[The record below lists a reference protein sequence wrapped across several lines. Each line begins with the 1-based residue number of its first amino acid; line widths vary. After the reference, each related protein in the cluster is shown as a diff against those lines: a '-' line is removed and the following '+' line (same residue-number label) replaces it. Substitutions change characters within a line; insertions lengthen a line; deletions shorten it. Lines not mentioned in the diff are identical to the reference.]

1 MELTPNHS
9 IGQGHI
15 IHKRT
20 RDTQN
25 FFQYKAPYL
34 CVNLNDPHSLPW
46 FISLNKL
53 NCLSIFYRQH
63 GYREKQTSLFKFAT
77 DLAKKYQ
84 IDFHQVNFI
93 TIPSFLGYSFNPISF
108 YLYLD
113 HHNQLVSI
121 LYEVK
126 NTFGDQVHYLSL
138 KDFDQKQFK
147 KNMYV
152 SPFIEMDC
160 TYKITVKIPNPHQF
174 QCFINQYNK
183 EKDQIFYAS
192 IDLPLAPLTKAQGFL
207 FFLTN
212 IFGSLKAIALI
223 HVQALKL
230 FFKKSHFFKYSK
242 RIKDKLYLD

>member
-34 CVNLNDPHSLPW
+34 YVNLNDPHSLPW

-160 TYKITVKIPNPHQF
+160 TYKITVKIPNPHRF

-230 FFKKSHFFKYSK
+230 FFKKSHFFKYSQ

>member
-160 TYKITVKIPNPHQF
+160 TYKITVKIPNPHRF

-230 FFKKSHFFKYSK
+230 FLKKSLFFKYSQ

>member
-1 MELTPNHS
+1 MELIPNHS
-9 IGQGHI
+9 IGQGRI

-25 FFQYKAPYL
+25 FFKYKAPYL
-34 CVNLNDPHSLPW
+34 SLNLNDPNSLPW
-46 FISLNKL
+46 YFTWNKF
-53 NCLSIFYRQH
+53 NCLSIFFRQH
-63 GYREKQTSLFKFAT
+63 GYRQKKISLLQFAT

-113 HHNQLVSI
+113 RRNQLVSI

-138 KDFDQKQFK
+138 KDFERKQFK

-160 TYKITVKIPNPHQF
+160 TYKITVKIPEPHRF

-183 EKDQIFYAS
+183 EEKQIFYAS
-192 IDLPLAPLTKAQGFL
+192 IDLLLTPLTSAKGFV

-230 FFKKSHFFKYSK
+230 FLKKSLFFKYSQ

>member
-9 IGQGHI
+9 FGKGHI

-34 CVNLNDPHSLPW
+34 SINLNESHSLPW
-46 FISLNKL
+46 FISFNKF

-63 GYREKQTSLFKFAT
+63 GYRQKQKSLLQFAT

-84 IDFHQVNFI
+84 IDFHQVNLI
-93 TIPSFLGYSFNPISF
+93 TIPSFFGYSFNPISF

-113 HHNQLVSI
+113 NKNQLVSI

-138 KDFDQKQFK
+138 KDFNQKRFK

-152 SPFIEMDC
+152 SPFIQMDC
-160 TYKITVKIPNPHQF
+160 TYKITVKIPDPQQF
-174 QCFINQYNK
+174 QCFINQYD
-183 EKDQIFYAS
+183 KDENQIFYAS
-192 IDLPLAPLTKAQGFL
+192 IDLPLTKLTGFKGFL
-207 FFLTN
+207 FFFGN
-212 IFGSLKAIALI
+212 IFGSLKAITLI
-223 HVQALKL
+223 HAQAIKL
-230 FFKKSHFFKYSK
+230 FLKKSHFFKYSQ

>member
-9 IGQGHI
+9 FGKGHI

-34 CVNLNDPHSLPW
+34 SINLNDSHSLPW
-46 FISLNKL
+46 FISFNKF

-63 GYREKQTSLFKFAT
+63 GYRQKQKSLLQFAT
-77 DLAKKYQ
+77 DLAKKYR
-84 IDFHQVNFI
+84 IDFHQVNLI
-93 TIPSFLGYSFNPISF
+93 TIPSFFGYSFNPISF

-113 HHNQLVSI
+113 NKNQLVSI

-138 KDFDQKQFK
+138 KDFNQKRFK

-152 SPFIEMDC
+152 SPFIQMDC
-160 TYKITVKIPNPHQF
+160 TYKITVKIPYPQQF
-174 QCFINQYNK
+174 QCFINQYD
-183 EKDQIFYAS
+183 KDENQIFYAS
-192 IDLPLAPLTKAQGFL
+192 IDLPLTKLTSSKGFL
-207 FFLTN
+207 FFFGN
-212 IFGSLKAIALI
+212 IFGSLKAITLI
-223 HVQALKL
+223 HAQAIKL
-230 FFKKSHFFKYSK
+230 FLKKSHFFKYSQ

>member
-9 IGQGHI
+9 FGKGHI

-34 CVNLNDPHSLPW
+34 SINLNESHSLPW
-46 FISLNKL
+46 FISFNKF

-63 GYREKQTSLFKFAT
+63 GYRQKQKSLLQFAT

-84 IDFHQVNFI
+84 IDFHQVNLI
-93 TIPSFLGYSFNPISF
+93 TIPSFFGYSFNPISF

-113 HHNQLVSI
+113 NKNQLVSI

-138 KDFDQKQFK
+138 KDFNQKRFK

-152 SPFIEMDC
+152 SPFIQMDC
-160 TYKITVKIPNPHQF
+160 TYKITVKIPDPQQF
-174 QCFINQYNK
+174 QCFINQYD
-183 EKDQIFYAS
+183 KDENQIFYAS
-192 IDLPLAPLTKAQGFL
+192 IDLPLTKLTSSKGFL
-207 FFLTN
+207 FFFGN
-212 IFGSLKAIALI
+212 IFGSLKAITLI
-223 HVQALKL
+223 HAQAIKL
-230 FFKKSHFFKYSK
+230 FLKKSHFFKYSQ

>member
-1 MELTPNHS
+1 MELNPNHS
-9 IGQGHI
+9 FGKGHI

-34 CVNLNDPHSLPW
+34 SINLNDSHSLPW
-46 FISLNKL
+46 FISFNKF

-63 GYREKQTSLFKFAT
+63 GYRQKQKSLLQFAT

-84 IDFHQVNFI
+84 IDFHQVNLI
-93 TIPSFLGYSFNPISF
+93 TIPSFFGYSFNPISF

-113 HHNQLVSI
+113 NKNQLVSI

-138 KDFDQKQFK
+138 KDFNQKRFK

-152 SPFIEMDC
+152 SPFIQMDC
-160 TYKITVKIPNPHQF
+160 TYKITVKIPDPQQF
-174 QCFINQYNK
+174 QCFINQYD
-183 EKDQIFYAS
+183 KDENQIFYAS
-192 IDLPLAPLTKAQGFL
+192 IDLPLTKLTSTRGFL
-207 FFLTN
+207 FFFGN
-212 IFGSLKAIALI
+212 IFGSLKAITLI
-223 HVQALKL
+223 HAQAIKL
-230 FFKKSHFFKYSK
+230 FLKKSHFFKYSQ

>member
-160 TYKITVKIPNPHQF
+160 TYKITVKIPNPHRF
-174 QCFINQYNK
+174 QCFINQYSK

-230 FFKKSHFFKYSK
+230 FIKKSHFFKYSQ

>member
-160 TYKITVKIPNPHQF
+160 TYKITVKIPNPHRF

-183 EKDQIFYAS
+183 EEDQIFYAS
-192 IDLPLAPLTKAQGFL
+192 IDLPLTPLTKLQGFL
-207 FFLTN
+207 FFLSN

-230 FFKKSHFFKYSK
+230 FIKKSHFFKYSQ

>member
-1 MELTPNHS
+1 MELIPNHS
-9 IGQGHI
+9 IGQGRI

-25 FFQYKAPYL
+25 SFKYKAPYL
-34 CVNLNDPHSLPW
+34 SLNLNDPNSLPW
-46 FISLNKL
+46 YFSWNKF
-53 NCLSIFYRQH
+53 NCLSIFFRQH
-63 GYREKQTSLFKFAT
+63 GHRQKKTSLLQFAT
-77 DLAKKYQ
+77 DLAKKYK

-113 HHNQLVSI
+113 RRNQLVSI

-138 KDFDQKQFK
+138 KDFERKQFK

-160 TYKITVKIPNPHQF
+160 TYKITVKIPEPHRF

-183 EKDQIFYAS
+183 EEKQIFYAS
-192 IDLPLAPLTKAQGFL
+192 IDLPLTPLTSAKGFI

-230 FFKKSHFFKYSK
+230 FLKKSHFFKYSQ

>member
-9 IGQGHI
+9 FGKGHI

-25 FFQYKAPYL
+25 FFQYKAPYISI
-34 CVNLNDPHSLPW
+34 NLNDSHSLPW
-46 FISLNKL
+46 FISFNKF

-63 GYREKQTSLFKFAT
+63 GYRQKQKSLLQFAT

-84 IDFHQVNFI
+84 IDFHQVNLI
-93 TIPSFLGYSFNPISF
+93 TIPSFFGYSFNPISF

-113 HHNQLVSI
+113 NKNQLVSI

-138 KDFDQKQFK
+138 KDFNQKRFK

-152 SPFIEMDC
+152 SPFIQMDC
-160 TYKITVKIPNPHQF
+160 TYKITVKIPDPQQF
-174 QCFINQYNK
+174 QCFINQYD
-183 EKDQIFYAS
+183 KDENQIFYAS
-192 IDLPLAPLTKAQGFL
+192 IDLPLTKLTSSKGFL
-207 FFLTN
+207 FFFGN
-212 IFGSLKAIALI
+212 IFGSLKAITLI
-223 HVQALKL
+223 HAQAIKL
-230 FFKKSHFFKYSK
+230 FLKKSHFFKYSQ

>member
-1 MELTPNHS
+1 MELTPIHS
-9 IGQGHI
+9 FGKGHI

-34 CVNLNDPHSLPW
+34 SINLNDSHSLPW
-46 FISLNKL
+46 FISFNKF

-63 GYREKQTSLFKFAT
+63 GYRQKQKSLLQFAT

-84 IDFHQVNFI
+84 IDFHQVNLI
-93 TIPSFLGYSFNPISF
+93 TIPSFFGYSFNPISF

-113 HHNQLVSI
+113 NKNQLVSI

-138 KDFDQKQFK
+138 KDFNQKRFK

-152 SPFIEMDC
+152 SPFIQMDC
-160 TYKITVKIPNPHQF
+160 TYKITVKIPDPQQF
-174 QCFINQYNK
+174 QCFINQYD
-183 EKDQIFYAS
+183 KDENQIFYAS
-192 IDLPLAPLTKAQGFL
+192 IDLPLTKLTSSKGFL
-207 FFLTN
+207 FFFGN
-212 IFGSLKAIALI
+212 IFGSLKAITLI
-223 HVQALKL
+223 HAQAIKL
-230 FFKKSHFFKYSK
+230 FLKKSHFFKYSQ

>member
-160 TYKITVKIPNPHQF
+160 AYKITVKIPNPHRF

-212 IFGSLKAIALI
+212 IFGSLKAITLI

-230 FFKKSHFFKYSK
+230 FFKKSHFFKYSQ

>member
-138 KDFDQKQFK
+138 KDFDQKKFK

-160 TYKITVKIPNPHQF
+160 TYKITVKIPNPHRF

-230 FFKKSHFFKYSK
+230 FFKKSNFFKYSQ

>member
-108 YLYLD
+108 YLYLY

-160 TYKITVKIPNPHQF
+160 TYKITVKIPNPHRF

-230 FFKKSHFFKYSK
+230 FFKKSNFFKYSQ

>member
-160 TYKITVKIPNPHQF
+160 TYKITVKIPNPHRF

-212 IFGSLKAIALI
+212 IFGSLKAITLI
-223 HVQALKL
+223 HVQAAKL
-230 FFKKSHFFKYSK
+230 FFKKSHFFKYSQ

>member
-1 MELTPNHS
+1 MELNPNHS
-9 IGQGHI
+9 IGHGFI

-25 FFQYKAPYL
+25 FFKYKAPYL
-34 CVNLNDPHSLPW
+34 KLNLNDSKSLPW
-46 FISLNKL
+46 FISLNKF

-63 GYREKQTSLFKFAT
+63 GYRQKQTSLLQFAT
-77 DLAKKYQ
+77 DLAKKYK
-84 IDFHQVNFI
+84 IEFHQVDLI

-113 HHNQLVSI
+113 HNSQLVSI

-138 KDFDQKQFK
+138 KEFDQKQFK

-160 TYKITVKIPNPHQF
+160 TYKISVKIPNPHQF
-174 QCFINQYNK
+174 QCYINQFN
-183 EKDQIFYAS
+183 KDQKQIFFAS
-192 IDLPLAPLTKAQGFL
+192 IDLHLTKLTATNGFL
-207 FFLTN
+207 FFLGN
-212 IFGSLKAIALI
+212 ILGSLKAIILI
-223 HVQALKL
+223 HIQAIKL
-230 FFKKSHFFKYSK
+230 FFKKSHFFKYSQ

>member
-160 TYKITVKIPNPHQF
+160 TYKITVKIPNPHRF

-223 HVQALKL
+223 HVHALKL
-230 FFKKSHFFKYSK
+230 FFKKSNFFKYSQ

>member
-9 IGQGHI
+9 FGKGHI

-34 CVNLNDPHSLPW
+34 SINLNDSHSLPW
-46 FISLNKL
+46 FISFNKF

-63 GYREKQTSLFKFAT
+63 GYRQKQKSLLQFAT
-77 DLAKKYQ
+77 DLAKKYR
-84 IDFHQVNFI
+84 IDFHQVNLI
-93 TIPSFLGYSFNPISF
+93 TIPSFFGYSFNPISF

-113 HHNQLVSI
+113 NKNQLVSI

-138 KDFDQKQFK
+138 KDFNQKRFK

-152 SPFIEMDC
+152 SPFIQMDC
-160 TYKITVKIPNPHQF
+160 TYKITVKIPDPQQF
-174 QCFINQYNK
+174 QCFINQYD
-183 EKDQIFYAS
+183 KDENQIFYAS
-192 IDLPLAPLTKAQGFL
+192 IDLPLTKLTVSKGFL
-207 FFLTN
+207 FFFGN
-212 IFGSLKAIALI
+212 IFGSLKAITLI
-223 HVQALKL
+223 HAQAIRL
-230 FFKKSHFFKYSK
+230 FLKKSHFFKYSQ

>member
-1 MELTPNHS
+1 MELNPNHS
-9 IGQGHI
+9 IGQGRI

-25 FFQYKAPYL
+25 LFKYKAPYL
-34 CVNLNDPHSLPW
+34 SLNLNDPNSLPW
-46 FISLNKL
+46 YFSWNKF

-63 GYREKQTSLFKFAT
+63 GYRQKKTSLLQFAN
-77 DLAKKYQ
+77 DLAKNYQ
-84 IDFHQVNFI
+84 IDFHHVNFI

-113 HHNQLVSI
+113 RRNQLVSI

-138 KDFDQKQFK
+138 KDFEQKQFK

-160 TYKITVKIPNPHQF
+160 TYKITVKIPEPHRF

-183 EKDQIFYAS
+183 EEKQIFYAS
-192 IDLPLAPLTKAQGFL
+192 IDLLLTPLTSAKGFV

-230 FFKKSHFFKYSK
+230 FLKKSHFFKYSQ

>member
-9 IGQGHI
+9 FGKGHI

-34 CVNLNDPHSLPW
+34 SINLNDSHSLPW
-46 FISLNKL
+46 FISFNKL
-53 NCLSIFYRQH
+53 NYLSIFYRQH
-63 GYREKQTSLFKFAT
+63 GYRQKQKSLLQFAT

-84 IDFHQVNFI
+84 IDFHQVNLI
-93 TIPSFLGYSFNPISF
+93 TIPSFFGYSFNPISF

-113 HHNQLVSI
+113 NKNQLVSI

-138 KDFDQKQFK
+138 KDFNQKRFK

-152 SPFIEMDC
+152 SPFIQMDC
-160 TYKITVKIPNPHQF
+160 TYKITVKIPDPQQF
-174 QCFINQYNK
+174 QCFINQYD
-183 EKDQIFYAS
+183 KDENQIFYAS
-192 IDLPLAPLTKAQGFL
+192 IDLPLTKLTSIKGFL
-207 FFLTN
+207 FFFSN
-212 IFGSLKAIALI
+212 IFGSLKAITLI
-223 HVQALKL
+223 HAQAIKL
-230 FFKKSHFFKYSK
+230 FLKKSHFFKYSQ

>member
-9 IGQGHI
+9 FGKGLI

-34 CVNLNDPHSLPW
+34 SVNLNESCSLPW
-46 FISLNKL
+46 FISFNKF

-63 GYREKQTSLFKFAT
+63 GYRQKQKSLLQFAT

-84 IDFHQVNFI
+84 IDFHQVNLI
-93 TIPSFLGYSFNPISF
+93 TIPSFFGYSFNPISF

-113 HHNQLVSI
+113 NKNQLVSI

-138 KDFDQKQFK
+138 KDFNQKRFK

-152 SPFIEMDC
+152 SPFIQMDC
-160 TYKITVKIPNPHQF
+160 TYKITVKIPDPQQF
-174 QCFINQYNK
+174 QCFINQYD
-183 EKDQIFYAS
+183 KDENQIFYAS
-192 IDLPLAPLTKAQGFL
+192 IDLPLTKLTVSKGFL
-207 FFLTN
+207 FFFGN
-212 IFGSLKAIALI
+212 IFGSLKAITLI
-223 HVQALKL
+223 HAQAIKL
-230 FFKKSHFFKYSK
+230 FLKKSHFFKYSQ

>member
-9 IGQGHI
+9 FGKGHI

-25 FFQYKAPYL
+25 FFQYKAPYISI
-34 CVNLNDPHSLPW
+34 NLNDSHSLPW
-46 FISLNKL
+46 FISFNKF

-63 GYREKQTSLFKFAT
+63 GYRQKQKSLLQFAT

-84 IDFHQVNFI
+84 IDFHQVNLI
-93 TIPSFLGYSFNPISF
+93 TIPSFFGYSFNPISF

-113 HHNQLVSI
+113 NKNQLVSI

-138 KDFDQKQFK
+138 KDFNQKRFK

-152 SPFIEMDC
+152 SPFIQMDC
-160 TYKITVKIPNPHQF
+160 TYKITVKIPDPQQF
-174 QCFINQYNK
+174 QCFINQYD
-183 EKDQIFYAS
+183 KDENQIFYAS
-192 IDLPLAPLTKAQGFL
+192 IDLPLTKLTSIKGFL
-207 FFLTN
+207 FFFGN
-212 IFGSLKAIALI
+212 IFGSLKAITLI
-223 HVQALKL
+223 HAQAIKL
-230 FFKKSHFFKYSK
+230 FLKKSHFFKYSQ

>member
-20 RDTQN
+20 RDTKN

-160 TYKITVKIPNPHQF
+160 TYKITVKIPNPHRF

-230 FFKKSHFFKYSK
+230 FFKKSNFFKYSQ

>member
-63 GYREKQTSLFKFAT
+63 GYREKQTSLLKFAT

-160 TYKITVKIPNPHQF
+160 TYKITVKIPNPHRF

-230 FFKKSHFFKYSK
+230 FFKKSNFFKYSQ

>member
-160 TYKITVKIPNPHQF
+160 AYKITVKIPNPHRF

-230 FFKKSHFFKYSK
+230 FLKKSHFFKYSQ

>member
-34 CVNLNDPHSLPW
+34 YVNLNDPHSLPW

-160 TYKITVKIPNPHQF
+160 TYKITVKIPNPHRF

-212 IFGSLKAIALI
+212 IFGSLKAITLI

-230 FFKKSHFFKYSK
+230 FFKKSHFFKYSQ

>member
-1 MELTPNHS
+1 MELNPNHS
-9 IGQGHI
+9 FGKGHI

-34 CVNLNDPHSLPW
+34 SINLNESHSLPW
-46 FISLNKL
+46 FISFNKF

-63 GYREKQTSLFKFAT
+63 GYRQKQKSLLQFAT
-77 DLAKKYQ
+77 DLAKKYR
-84 IDFHQVNFI
+84 IDFHQVNLI
-93 TIPSFLGYSFNPISF
+93 TIPSFFGYSFNPISF

-113 HHNQLVSI
+113 NKNQLVSI

-138 KDFDQKQFK
+138 KDFNQKRFK

-152 SPFIEMDC
+152 SPFIQMDC
-160 TYKITVKIPNPHQF
+160 TYKITVKIPYPQQF
-174 QCFINQYNK
+174 QCFINQYD
-183 EKDQIFYAS
+183 KDENQIFYAS
-192 IDLPLAPLTKAQGFL
+192 IDLPLTKLTSSKGFL
-207 FFLTN
+207 FFFGN
-212 IFGSLKAIALI
+212 IFGSLKAITLI
-223 HVQALKL
+223 HAQAIKL
-230 FFKKSHFFKYSK
+230 FLKKSHFFKYSQ

>member
-160 TYKITVKIPNPHQF
+160 TYKITVKIPNPHRF

-230 FFKKSHFFKYSK
+230 FFKKSNFFKYSQ

>member
-63 GYREKQTSLFKFAT
+63 GYRERQTSLFKFAT

-160 TYKITVKIPNPHQF
+160 TYKITVKIPNPHRF

-230 FFKKSHFFKYSK
+230 FFKKSHFFKYSQ

>member
-15 IHKRT
+15 VHKRT

-63 GYREKQTSLFKFAT
+63 GYREKQTSLLKFAT
-77 DLAKKYQ
+77 ELAKKYQ

-160 TYKITVKIPNPHQF
+160 TYKITVKIPNPHRF

-230 FFKKSHFFKYSK
+230 FFKKSHFFKYSQ

>member
-1 MELTPNHS
+1 MELIPNHS
-9 IGQGHI
+9 IGQGRI

-25 FFQYKAPYL
+25 FFKYKAPYL
-34 CVNLNDPHSLPW
+34 SLNLNDHNSLPW
-46 FISLNKL
+46 YFSWNKF
-53 NCLSIFYRQH
+53 NCLLIFFCQH
-63 GYREKQTSLFKFAT
+63 GYRQKKTSLLQFAT

-113 HHNQLVSI
+113 RRNQLVSI

-138 KDFDQKQFK
+138 KDFEQSQFK

-160 TYKITVKIPNPHQF
+160 TYKITVKIPEPHRF

-183 EKDQIFYAS
+183 EEKQIFYAS
-192 IDLPLAPLTKAQGFL
+192 IDLPLTPLTSAKGFI

-230 FFKKSHFFKYSK
+230 FLKKSHFFKYSQ

>member
-1 MELTPNHS
+1 MELNPNHS
-9 IGQGHI
+9 FGKGHI

-34 CVNLNDPHSLPW
+34 SINLNDSHSLPW
-46 FISLNKL
+46 FISFNKF

-63 GYREKQTSLFKFAT
+63 GYRQKQKSLLQFAT
-77 DLAKKYQ
+77 DLAKKYR
-84 IDFHQVNFI
+84 IDFHQVNLI
-93 TIPSFLGYSFNPISF
+93 TIPSFFGYSFNPISF

-113 HHNQLVSI
+113 NKNQLVSI

-138 KDFDQKQFK
+138 KDFNQKRFK

-152 SPFIEMDC
+152 SPFIQMDC
-160 TYKITVKIPNPHQF
+160 TYKITVKIPDPQQF
-174 QCFINQYNK
+174 QCFINQYD
-183 EKDQIFYAS
+183 KDENQIFYAS
-192 IDLPLAPLTKAQGFL
+192 IDLPLTKLTSIKGFL
-207 FFLTN
+207 FFFSN
-212 IFGSLKAIALI
+212 IFGSLKAITLI
-223 HVQALKL
+223 HAQAIKL
-230 FFKKSHFFKYSK
+230 FLKKSHFFKYSQ

>member
-9 IGQGHI
+9 FGKGHI

-34 CVNLNDPHSLPW
+34 SINLNESHSLPW
-46 FISLNKL
+46 FISFNKF

-63 GYREKQTSLFKFAT
+63 GYRKKQKSLLQFAT

-84 IDFHQVNFI
+84 IDFHQVNLI
-93 TIPSFLGYSFNPISF
+93 TIPSFFGYSFNPISF

-113 HHNQLVSI
+113 NKNQLVSI

-138 KDFDQKQFK
+138 KDFNQKQFK

-152 SPFIEMDC
+152 SPFIQMDC
-160 TYKITVKIPNPHQF
+160 TYKITVKIPDPQQF
-174 QCFINQYNK
+174 QCFINQYD
-183 EKDQIFYAS
+183 KDENQIFYAS
-192 IDLPLAPLTKAQGFL
+192 IDLPLNKLTSSKGFL
-207 FFLTN
+207 FFFGN
-212 IFGSLKAIALI
+212 IFGSLKAITLI
-223 HVQALKL
+223 HAQAIKL
-230 FFKKSHFFKYSK
+230 FLKKSHFFKYSQ

>member
-1 MELTPNHS
+1 MELNPNHS
-9 IGQGHI
+9 IGQGRI

-25 FFQYKAPYL
+25 FFKYKAPYL
-34 CVNLNDPHSLPW
+34 SLNLNDPNSLPW
-46 FISLNKL
+46 YFSWNKF
-53 NCLSIFYRQH
+53 NCLSIFFRQH
-63 GYREKQTSLFKFAT
+63 GHRQKKTSLLQFAT

-113 HHNQLVSI
+113 RRNQLVSI

-138 KDFDQKQFK
+138 KDFEQKQFK

-160 TYKITVKIPNPHQF
+160 TYKITVKIPEPHRF

-183 EKDQIFYAS
+183 EENQIFYAS
-192 IDLPLAPLTKAQGFL
+192 IDLPLTPLTSAKGFI

-230 FFKKSHFFKYSK
+230 FLKKSHFFKYSQ